1 VTLALPVD
9 KNRHAEP
16 NHRHDKALRPTAPAN
31 RCRNKSP
38 YIVGV
43 ENDSGFV
50 LMPGRLLTNDEA
62 RRIAVNIAKL
72 LDFPIFAD
80 GKRQIVLPIT
90 SFLRI
95 LPIA

>member
-1 VTLALPVD
+1 MPNQITGTTKPCARPRQRTDVETVTVHS
-9 KNRHAEP
+9 R
-16 NHRHDKALRPTAPAN
+16 
-31 RCRNKSP
+31 
-38 YIVGV
+38 V

-50 LMPGRLLTNDEA
+50 LMPGRLLTKDEA
-62 RRIAVNIAKL
+62 RWIAVNIAKL